1 MFLTLNTD
9 QLSGLL
15 VPESQLEVSERFMK
29 KIEPEMDDWL
39 RPEYKRSDFGE
50 FVRGKYASKQLEFAD
65 LVRLLLGC
73 LGEDQ
78 NVQFERHSEGKYLAG
93 HKLGDWTYEID
104 NGNRI
109 TLRYWLNE
117 FRSLEES
124 VANPGSVTTPQ
135 ERSEL
140 ENLLLDHIQ
149 SLKAKVSELED

>member
-1 MFLTLNTD
+1 
-9 QLSGLL
+9 
-15 VPESQLEVSERFMK
+15 MK

-50 FVRGKYASKQLEFAD
+50 FVRGKYASKQLEIAD

-78 NVQFERHSEGKYLAG
+78 NVQFERHSEGTYLAG

-104 NGNRI
+104 DGNQI

-140 ENLLLDHIQ
+140 QNLLLDHIQ
-149 SLKAKVSELED
+149 SLKTKVSELKD